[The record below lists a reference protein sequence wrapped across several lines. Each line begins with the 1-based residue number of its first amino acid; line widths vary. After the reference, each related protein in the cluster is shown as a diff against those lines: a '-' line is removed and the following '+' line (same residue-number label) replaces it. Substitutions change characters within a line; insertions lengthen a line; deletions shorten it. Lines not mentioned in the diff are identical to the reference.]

1 MNRQLSPEPPPT
13 GGQRH
18 PSGVRVVRREHVY
31 EVGPAQSDGEL
42 FRLLAD
48 LIADGELANVDSVVV
63 DWRDEGGY
71 LAVHTSSYVILQGL
85 RTA

>member
-1 MNRQLSPEPPPT
+1 VTRQPSPEPQET
-13 GGQRH
+13 GAQRH

-31 EVGPAQSDGEL
+31 EVGPAANDGEL

-48 LIADGELANVDSVVV
+48 LIADGELVNVDSVVV
-63 DWRDEGGY
+63 DWRDDGGY

-85 RTA
+85 RSA